1 MRLVVLGLRFNIHA
15 TAPSNITLNGHGSAH
30 NCVVIMKD
38 GKIFKNT
45 MKQLSNN
52 QTHKPNENKTSPLAL
67 ALPREIR
74 SPPSRQKIYTT
85 GDT

>member
-15 TAPSNITLNGHGSAH
+15 TAPSNISLNGHGSARD
-30 NCVVIMKD
+30 CVVIMKD
-38 GKIFKNT
+38 GKIFENT
-45 MKQLSNN
+45 VKQLPNN
-52 QTHKPNENKTSPLAL
+52 QTHEPNENKTSPLAL

>member
-15 TAPSNITLNGHGSAH
+15 TAPSNISLNGHGSAH

-38 GKIFKNT
+38 GKIFENT
-45 MKQLSNN
+45 VKQLPNN
-52 QTHKPNENKTSPLAL
+52 QTHEPNENKTLPLTL

-74 SPPSRQKIYTT
+74 
-85 GDT
+85 